1 MLISVGQVEPGPRE
15 TSPAH
20 VIFEQ
25 GRSPRVIF
33 LQPTRTCPYPHMNQA
48 FRRVPV
54 GSAAQLPVRT
64 EPGLT
69 KMSQFDCPARRNW
82 RRYSGGAARA
92 PRSVANAP
100 REKNRAAKR
109 RGRRSAAL
117 GGALA
122 APWRRPGGALA
133 ARGDALLQVSRGRRR
148 APPRAANAPP
158 SAANA
163 PPGRRQGAA
172 NAPPRAANAPRRAA
186 VAPRRPRDACNRIWP
201 RGHWH
206 ACTGDFG

>member
-54 GSAAQLPVRT
+54 GSAAQLPVPT

-69 KMSQFDCPARRNW
+69 KMSQFDCPVHDHDHEAQLKW
-82 RRYSGGAARA
+82 R
-92 PRSVANAP
+92 PNPVT
-100 REKNRAAKR
+100 
-109 RGRRSAAL
+109 
-117 GGALA
+117 
-122 APWRRPGGALA
+122 
-133 ARGDALLQVSRGRRR
+133 LLSHCCHM
-148 APPRAANAPP
+148 
-158 SAANA
+158 
-163 PPGRRQGAA
+163 
-172 NAPPRAANAPRRAA
+172 AA
-186 VAPRRPRDACNRIWP
+186 VVQGGCHR
-201 RGHWH
+201 
-206 ACTGDFG
+206 

>member
-54 GSAAQLPVRT
+54 GSAAQLPVPT

-69 KMSQFDCPARRNW
+69 KMSQFDCPVHDHDHEAAEMAAQ
-82 RRYSGGAARA
+82 SCHIAVTLLSHGGGGAGRL
-92 PRSVANAP
+92 PSMMRLCSVCP
-100 REKNRAAKR
+100 
-109 RGRRSAAL
+109 
-117 GGALA
+117 
-122 APWRRPGGALA
+122 
-133 ARGDALLQVSRGRRR
+133 SR
-148 APPRAANAPP
+148 
-158 SAANA
+158 
-163 PPGRRQGAA
+163 
-172 NAPPRAANAPRRAA
+172 
-186 VAPRRPRDACNRIWP
+186 
-201 RGHWH
+201 
-206 ACTGDFG
+206 CTGHERAFLARLARFLGCF